1 MSGAITKS
9 AMVSGRHR
17 LALAQTQVVSVI
29 RQKRRIK
36 QTPPTSRFK
45 GLTSN
50 QIRKLK
56 KEN

>member
-1 MSGAITKS
+1 MGGLS
-9 AMVSGRHR
+9 VS
-17 LALAQTQVVSVI
+17 QTIGKMQNRFSDVYP
-29 RQKRRIK
+29 KRRIK
-36 QTPPTSRFK
+36 QTPPTSKFK

>member
-1 MSGAITKS
+1 MSGKIK
-9 AMVSGRHR
+9 VLNHR
-17 LALAQTQVVSVI
+17 LILDTSVQTHLVY
-29 RQKRRIK
+29 QKKRIK

-56 KEN
+56 KED

>member
-1 MSGAITKS
+1 MSGILTR
-9 AMVSGRHR
+9 VTHR
-17 LALAQTQVVSVI
+17 LALDPSQVVGVI
-29 RQKRRIK
+29 RQKKRIK

-56 KEN
+56 KED

>member
-1 MSGAITKS
+1 MSGILTR
-9 AMVSGRHR
+9 VPHR
-17 LALAQTQVVSVI
+17 LALDPSQVVGVI
-29 RQKRRIK
+29 RQKKRIK

-56 KEN
+56 KKD